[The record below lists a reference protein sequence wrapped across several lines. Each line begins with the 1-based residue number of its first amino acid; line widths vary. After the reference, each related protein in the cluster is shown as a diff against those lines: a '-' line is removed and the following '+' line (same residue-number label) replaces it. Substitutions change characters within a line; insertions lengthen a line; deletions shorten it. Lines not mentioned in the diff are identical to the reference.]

1 MGCQDGGTVC
11 GYRKE
16 KGMNTNKIMRI
27 LNAMYNY
34 MTEKNGVEPF
44 PTNVFLERKEIIKE
58 MSRRDNKMED
68 VFATTRNGRQL
79 VDFYDPDTNTLDIRS
94 NGLYPSGE
102 IFPLDSPDSQRLMG
116 SISNL
121 EIRPVPE

>member
-1 MGCQDGGTVC
+1 
-11 GYRKE
+11 
-16 KGMNTNKIMRI
+16 MNTNKIMRI

-68 VFATTRNGRQL
+68 VFATTRNGHRL
-79 VDFYDPDTNTLDIRS
+79 VD
-94 NGLYPSGE
+94 
-102 IFPLDSPDSQRLMG
+102 
-116 SISNL
+116 
-121 EIRPVPE
+121 

>member
-1 MGCQDGGTVC
+1 
-11 GYRKE
+11 
-16 KGMNTNKIMRI
+16 MNTNKIMRV
-27 LNAMYNY
+27 LNAVYNY

-94 NGLYPSGE
+94 NGLYPSNTA
-102 IFPLDSPDSQRLMG
+102 RARN
-116 SISNL
+116 ISSCCAGH
-121 EIRPVPE
+121 IRPCSTRASGFARP